1 MRRTCPGIDDRLRP
15 KPEYITCHNCGGDVE
30 IWTDEE
36 KAECSDCGARISRS
50 TQSCLD
56 WCEHAQMCKVTIV
69 KEKLREVPT

>member
-15 KPEYITCHNCGGDVE
+15 KPEYIACHQCGGDVE

-56 WCEHAQMCKVTIV
+56 WCEHAQMCEFIV
-69 KEKLREVPT
+69 AKENLREVPT